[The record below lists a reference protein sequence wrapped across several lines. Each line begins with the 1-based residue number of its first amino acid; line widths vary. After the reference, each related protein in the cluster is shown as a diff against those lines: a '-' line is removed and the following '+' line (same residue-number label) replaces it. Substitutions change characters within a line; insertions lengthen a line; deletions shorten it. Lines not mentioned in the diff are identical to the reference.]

1 MFSRL
6 IYWEVDGEYDSAC
19 LLWGYSQLTKKYA
32 VWKSWFF
39 LCFLAFFCVYPV
51 CGNQALYMDKN
62 FFQNLWPWPRYS
74 ADLQGEK
81 LSCTGWLWL
90 WTTHILIGI
99 SCFRVSVP
107 CSLMVLLQLS
117 FTWNILN
124 PEISKNYILYLII
137 SVYTWSCIVSRETL
151 FSNKKI
157 WYQVDFFG
165 VF

>member
-1 MFSRL
+1 MIRLVYYEDILSWQRNTRSGKADFS
-6 IYWEVDGEYDSAC
+6 SAS
-19 LLWGYSQLTKKYA
+19 LLFSAYIQYVAIKLFTWIKI
-32 VWKSWFF
+32 
-39 LCFLAFFCVYPV
+39 
-51 CGNQALYMDKN
+51 
-62 FFQNLWPWPRYS
+62 FFQNLWPWPRNS

-81 LSCTGWLWL
+81 LSFAGWLWL

-124 PEISKNYILYLII
+124 PEISKNNILYLII